1 MQNYVQLFRMM
12 YNRGMTESNGEPAR
26 GALNILIA
34 EHMRRYELKDAGQF
48 AEKAGLSRSTV
59 YGVIRGQVGPDTYPS
74 LVTLIRLAE
83 VLDRPTHELLYLL
96 APDAPGSPT
105 RPTDTRREEARA
117 RLRALSASLPDSE
130 SFLAQRLGE
139 FGESN

>member
-1 MQNYVQLFRMM
+1 M
-12 YNRGMTESNGEPAR
+12 YNRGMTEPKGEPAR
-26 GALNILIA
+26 GALNVLIT
-34 EHMRRYELKDAGQF
+34 EHMRRHEIKDAGQF

-96 APDAPGSPT
+96 VPDAPGAPT
-105 RPTDTRREEARA
+105 RPTDARREEARA

-130 SFLAQRLGE
+130 TFLAQRPGE
-139 FGESN
+139 FGEAN